1 MSFTDNTSHYLFEI
15 LPTHLHLVYGKFE
28 VSMKWMILYLY
39 HIQFLIIFS
48 KHDLQISSLNYTYF
62 LSESKNCKTCDR
74 ILSSLETRNVELEEA
89 GIKLVKLNDKKAAKT
104 YGVLSSPG
112 LTYFKGIQLFVENPI

>member
-1 MSFTDNTSHYLFEI
+1 MSYSVSNRII
-15 LPTHLHLVYGKFE
+15 L
-28 VSMKWMILYLY
+28 
-39 HIQFLIIFS
+39 FS
-48 KHDLQISSLNYTYF
+48 KHDLQISSLKYAYF
-62 LSESKNCKTCDR
+62 LTESKNCKTCDR